1 GLDDGPHVAEIRAL
15 AGEGGSVALAGFVVV
30 RQPWQSWA
38 YPWIYGTFAVMVVLT
53 LASLVWNWR
62 YRPALLP
69 SPTGGGANGH
79 VPRRPTA
86 ADLRARSRARR
97 SAVRR
102 RCAHPPDGAALIPS
116 ALPTLGEGGGVRK
129 STASRGFWNPSSWH
143 AEGYNRVCVGDRSAS
158 ALQQDM
164 THEVPMSM
172 QSL

>member
-1 GLDDGPHVAEIRAL
+1 VTIDGEPAPGLSTDETGAAIAVPDADGRVTVADGLDDGPHVAEIRAL

-79 VPRRPTA
+79 VPRRLTA

-102 RCAHPPDGAALIPS
+102 R
-116 ALPTLGEGGGVRK
+116 
-129 STASRGFWNPSSWH
+129 
-143 AEGYNRVCVGDRSAS
+143 
-158 ALQQDM
+158 
-164 THEVPMSM
+164 
-172 QSL
+172 